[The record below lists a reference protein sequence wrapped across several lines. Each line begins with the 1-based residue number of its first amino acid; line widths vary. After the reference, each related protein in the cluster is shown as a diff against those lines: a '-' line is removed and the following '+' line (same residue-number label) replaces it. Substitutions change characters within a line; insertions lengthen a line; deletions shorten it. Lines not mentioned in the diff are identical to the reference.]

1 MDLNDIETLY
11 LHRQSCREFSDK
23 PVSEELI
30 QKICELALLAPSAV
44 NAQPWQLIAVIGE
57 KKDEFV
63 KAVQPMGMNKFA
75 SKAQA
80 LIVVAQ
86 DKSGG
91 VMRVGE
97 IVKENPY
104 AKNDLGLLTAH
115 LILAAEAAG
124 LGTCILGGRDEDKL
138 RALLGFKKDV
148 HIPHVVAVG
157 YSAEGY
163 EVRPKKRKPLKET
176 FCLLK

>member
-1 MDLNDIETLY
+1 MDINEIENLY
-11 LHRQSCREFSDK
+11 LHRQSCREFSEK

-30 QKICELALLAPSAV
+30 QKICSLALLAPSAV
-44 NAQPWQLIAVIGE
+44 NAQPWQLIAVMGE

-75 SKAQA
+75 GKAQA

-91 VMRVGE
+91 IMRVGE
-97 IVKENPY
+97 VVKDNPY
-104 AKNDLGLLTAH
+104 VKNDLGILTAH

-157 YSAEGY
+157 YPAEGY
-163 EVRPKKRKPLKET
+163 EVRPKKRKPLKDT
-176 FCLLK
+176 FLLLK